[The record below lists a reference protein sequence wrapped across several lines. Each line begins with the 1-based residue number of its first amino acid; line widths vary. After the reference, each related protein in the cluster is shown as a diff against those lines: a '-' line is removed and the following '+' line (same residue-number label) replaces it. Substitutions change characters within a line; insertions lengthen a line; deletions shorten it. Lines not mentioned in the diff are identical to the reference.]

1 MEAVKSAAENGD
13 DDHQL
18 NCYGLGT
25 LFFLNCVFILTVRF
39 FTVSKDNTYLFFSVF
54 LTIVTRITDHTV
66 WNALPL
72 SGNGKVV

>member
-25 LFFLNCVFILTVRF
+25 LFVLNCVFILTLRF
-39 FTVSKDNTYLFFSVF
+39 VTVYTSKDNTYLFFSV
-54 LTIVTRITDHTV
+54 
-66 WNALPL
+66 
-72 SGNGKVV
+72 S

>member
-25 LFFLNCVFILTVRF
+25 LFFLNCVFILTVHF
-39 FTVSKDNTYLFFSVF
+39 FTVSKDNTYLFFSV
-54 LTIVTRITDHTV
+54 
-66 WNALPL
+66 
-72 SGNGKVV
+72 S